1 MLNALQFE
9 ERSLAK
15 DIIESRRMNVQTR
28 SVWRRAPSLNLK
40 AVLENILAEAKQSN
54 ITPRRI
60 NLFCDTLMIDPAT
73 SIDWKNDSGLR
84 VQIYARL
91 VVASSTPALSMVLNE
106 SASLSLLATE
116 VPADFQ
122 VSFATG
128 PADNRTNVL
137 FVPKDSFGIQAQA
150 KNGQIMTSM
159 LSGPDVDMIENID
172 YLKQLK
178 DDGSLDSDKWIDDN
192 LPRLL
197 QFQFLVATIQ
207 VDRNPRLAL
216 RLLNYL
222 CTASNTPASRDFNI
236 QVTALRSSIV
246 ARQGTDISLV
256 PSVNVFDSK
265 NILEARLTAASSFE
279 ASFQSFITQERSSK
293 DLTLFAA
300 NAIVSN
306 QNALTEYAFLE
317 GNARQ
322 AYAAAI
328 KSYEVAN
335 SNYSTKQSELDGAAK
350 RFANGVKAW
359 KLKQEL
365 EAAKAI
371 ILGIVEVVG
380 AIAAT
385 VATAG
390 AAAPVAGIAIA
401 NAASQGVK
409 VVGLIG
415 KIKEIVVKIKEI
427 YEKFKP
433 LLEKIQTLVAAI
445 KKMVDIVSQAAK
457 ISKMPNQ
464 LSPADP
470 DSDPINGKALWE
482 AFTIDVTMMFKEL
495 EDYPIDGKPEYQ
507 ALLLKLPV
515 FANALI
521 TAQVAVVSSGQNLT
535 GILLRKKL
543 DTDYQGR
550 IIATLDHIQ
559 NDNAVLDILKRAM
572 FDRVLAVRNLV
583 YLDFW
588 SYRAAFQFYSLKPA
602 SEVGIYTSA
611 VQRISDYQ
619 ADAARLQAAVHAFGA
634 TVRIQQK
641 NFVHLVPLEQEHRDS
656 LRSSGS
662 LTFQPTIDHP
672 AFEGFCRIRM
682 SRARVFL
689 QSANPTT
696 ASPTTVRLQ
705 LKTTGRFYDRDF
717 SQSETGYSDV
727 LAQNLVPRAFIG
739 EPRMILF
746 EYAAN
751 DQILCDGWFGLQ
763 NDFTKQTPFQEWT
776 LQAKPVA
783 GSTVVDWASVT
794 AVRWEF
800 FCEACAM

>member
-1 MLNALQFE
+1 M
-9 ERSLAK
+9 
-15 DIIESRRMNVQTR
+15 
-28 SVWRRAPSLNLK
+28 
-40 AVLENILAEAKQSN
+40 
-54 ITPRRI
+54 
-60 NLFCDTLMIDPAT
+60 
-73 SIDWKNDSGLR
+73 
-84 VQIYARL
+84 
-91 VVASSTPALSMVLNE
+91 ALSIVINGLTSKFSKCLAIIGIPMLKFE
-106 SASLSLLATE
+106 S
-116 VPADFQ
+116 
-122 VSFATG
+122 
-128 PADNRTNVL
+128 
-137 FVPKDSFGIQAQA
+137 
-150 KNGQIMTSM
+150 
-159 LSGPDVDMIENID
+159 
-172 YLKQLK
+172 
-178 DDGSLDSDKWIDDN
+178 N

-197 QFQFLVATIQ
+197 QFQFLVASIQ
-207 VDRNPRLAL
+207 
-216 RLLNYL
+216 
-222 CTASNTPASRDFNI
+222 
-236 QVTALRSSIV
+236 
-246 ARQGTDISLV
+246 
-256 PSVNVFDSK
+256 
-265 NILEARLTAASSFE
+265 
-279 ASFQSFITQERSSK
+279 
-293 DLTLFAA
+293 
-300 NAIVSN
+300 
-306 QNALTEYAFLE
+306 
-317 GNARQ
+317 
-322 AYAAAI
+322 
-328 KSYEVAN
+328 
-335 SNYSTKQSELDGAAK
+335 KQSELDAAAV
-350 RFANGVKAW
+350 RFADGVKAW

-365 EAAKAI
+365 QAAKAI
-371 ILGIVEVVG
+371 ILGIVEVAG

-385 VATAG
+385 VTTAG
-390 AAAPVAGIAIA
+390 AAAAVAGIAIA
-401 NAASQGVK
+401 NAASQGAK

-415 KIKEIVVKIKEI
+415 KIKEVVVKIKEI

-457 ISKMPNQ
+457 ISNMPNQ
-464 LSPADP
+464 LNAADP

-495 EDYPIDGKPEYQ
+495 EGYPIDD
-507 ALLLKLPV
+507 
-515 FANALI
+515 
-521 TAQVAVVSSGQNLT
+521 LT

-550 IIATLDHIQ
+550 IMATLDHIQ

-572 FDRVLAVRNLV
+572 FDRVLAIRNLV

-602 SEVGIYTSA
+602 SEVGICTSA

-619 ADAARLQAAVHAFGA
+619 ADAARLQAAVYAFGA

-641 NFVHLVPLEQEHRDS
+641 NFVHLLPLEQEYRDN

-689 QSANPTT
+689 QSVRPTT

-705 LKTTGRFYDRDF
+705 LHTTGRFYDRDF
-717 SQSETGYSDV
+717 SQRETSRSDV
-727 LAQNLVPRAFIG
+727 LAQNLVPRAFTG
-739 EPRMILF
+739 KPRMILF

-776 LQAKPVA
+776 LQATPV